1 MNRVHALHNF
11 DVRLLTP
18 VSARVSPTTLISR
31 RGERSL
37 GDHGVD
43 GALGEFPAPAA
54 LVLVSSP
61 FPLFF
66 LFPSSFSI
74 PGYQV
79 LDQGTSLVHTAGKV
93 VQSYRSTLQSD
104 AAYHHK
110 TEILT
115 SSRLRALC
123 AVRER
128 ATNKRLFRALVL
140 KQQLSLFLP

>member
-1 MNRVHALHNF
+1 MSGFSLR
-11 DVRLLTP
+11 
-18 VSARVSPTTLISR
+18 SP
-31 RGERSL
+31 
-37 GDHGVD
+37 
-43 GALGEFPAPAA
+43 
-54 LVLVSSP
+54 LVYLRPHSSP
-61 FPLFF
+61 GVGSEVSGITEWMALSGNSQHLQRLFSFLPPLSLFF
-66 LFPSSFSI
+66 SLPFFFFDTWVP
-74 PGYQV
+74 V